1 MRSPEHR
8 GPDNQ
13 GKLQMGK
20 ILSRMIPFA
29 AAGALVVASGCSSCQ
44 QSAPL
49 PAPVAKQGRLPQ
61 PPEVISTAARTPEVA
76 PPSCAVVADS
86 SVEEGVAPL
95 EVQFSSEGMCSDA
108 EGTFT
113 WDFGD
118 GSPPT
123 QDPNPTHTYTSAGS
137 YTARVTLEDP
147 ENKVKDSDEVPIT
160 VTAQQP

>member
-1 MRSPEHR
+1 
-8 GPDNQ
+8 
-13 GKLQMGK
+13 
-20 ILSRMIPFA
+20 MIPLA
-29 AAGALVVASGCSSCQ
+29 LAGTLVVAGGCSSCE

-49 PAPVAKQGRLPQ
+49 PAPVAKEGRLPR
-61 PPEVISTAARTPEVA
+61 PPEAASTAARTREVA

-95 EVQFSSEGMCSDA
+95 EVQFSSEGMCTDA

-123 QDPNPTHTYTSAGS
+123 HDPNPTYTYTSAGT
-137 YTARVTLEDP
+137 YTARITLEDP

>member
-1 MRSPEHR
+1 MS
-8 GPDNQ
+8 
-13 GKLQMGK
+13 K
-20 ILSRMIPFA
+20 ILGRMIPLA
-29 AAGALVVASGCSSCQ
+29 LAGTLVVAGGCSSCQ

-49 PAPVAKQGRLPQ
+49 PAPVATGGRLPR
-61 PPEVISTAARTPEVA
+61 PPEAVSTAARTPEVA
-76 PPSCAVVADS
+76 PPTCAVVAGS
-86 SVEEGVAPL
+86 SVEEGIAPL

-123 QDPNPTHTYTSAGS
+123 HDPNPTHTYTSAGT